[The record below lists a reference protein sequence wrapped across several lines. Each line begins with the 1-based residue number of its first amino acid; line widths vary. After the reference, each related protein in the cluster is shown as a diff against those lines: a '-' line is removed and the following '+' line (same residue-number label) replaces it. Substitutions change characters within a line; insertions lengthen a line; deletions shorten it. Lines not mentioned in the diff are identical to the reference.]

1 MDDMK
6 KDPFEEYIRQAEP
19 GKRELGYAWYTA
31 IGLQAVDGLTAS
43 DYLKKTAQDNI
54 AGKLTLLEANRLIE
68 SYYEE
73 SDGRDEERSKEADL
87 VSVRI
92 ASILA
97 ENAFTFSVPQYI
109 GIHKRLFEGI
119 YTRAGKL
126 RDYNITK
133 KEWILDGASVHYG
146 NALEIKEMLEY
157 DIRIEKEYE
166 YRFTSLAEIIP
177 HLAKF
182 VSGLWQI
189 HAFGEG
195 NTRTTAVFLIKYL
208 RSMGLDVTNKIFAE
222 NAWYF
227 RNALVRANYTNIEQG
242 VCETTEFL
250 ECFLRNLLLG
260 EKNDLRNRYMHIRWN
275 EEKQDIEDGKQDIED
290 RKQDIGAEKQNLI
303 IPDSV
308 GNKTKGNIMKLFA
321 EYGYDSFFGRTEVMQ
336 LLGLTASPSSELIK
350 KMLNMDLIYP
360 MKGKGKGKYLFKRNV
375 V

>member
-31 IGLQAVDGLTAS
+31 IGLQAVDGLTTS

-54 AGKLTLLEANRLIE
+54 VGKLTLWEANRLIE

-73 SDGRDEERSKEADL
+73 SAGQDEDRSKEADI

-119 YTRAGKL
+119 YVHAGKL

-157 DIRIEKEYE
+157 DIRLEKEYE
-166 YRFTSLAEIIP
+166 YRFTSLVAIVP

-182 VSGLWQI
+182 ISGLWQI

-227 RNALVRANYTNIEQG
+227 RNALVRANYNNIEQG
-242 VCETTEFL
+242 VRETTEFL

-260 EKNDLRNRYMHIRWN
+260 ENNNLRNRYMHIRWN
-275 EEKQDIEDGKQDIED
+275 EEKQDIED
-290 RKQDIGAEKQNLI
+290 RKQDIGAGNANI
-303 IPDSV
+303 SIPDSV

-336 LLGLTASPSSELIK
+336 LLELTASPSSELIK

-360 MKGKGKGKYLFKRNV
+360 MKGKGKGKYLFKRDET
-375 V
+375 